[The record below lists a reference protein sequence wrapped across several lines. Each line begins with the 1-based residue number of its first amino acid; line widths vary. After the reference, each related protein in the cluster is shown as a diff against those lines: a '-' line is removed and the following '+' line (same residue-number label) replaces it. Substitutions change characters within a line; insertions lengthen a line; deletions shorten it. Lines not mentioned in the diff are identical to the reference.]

1 MEETP
6 SAITPIQPVVGT
18 SVNSSAHSS
27 EVAPELPPKPLK
39 EIARVLF
46 PYSSLQPD
54 ELELK
59 EGDLVIIHSKDC
71 EDKGWWKGEVNNKVN
86 NSFPLKS
93 FTVFII
99 VFTILLDWCLS

>member
-1 MEETP
+1 MVLEDVHQP
-6 SAITPIQPVVGT
+6 SAVIKP
-18 SVNSSAHSS
+18 SD
-27 EVAPELPPKPLK
+27 VAPELPPKPLK

-71 EDKGWWKGEVNNKVN
+71 EDKGWWKGEVNNKVY
-86 NSFPLKS
+86 
-93 FTVFII
+93 
-99 VFTILLDWCLS
+99 ILLIFYGLFIGVSNENQLFKISILLFSNR